1 KSPILSGFFPF
12 QNRDIFV
19 TKRRCKSVISQF
31 FGNRTS
37 VKRKSTSDQ
46 FKRRKRPPTPNRLE
60 ISGWLF
66 LYISKAEAQLMKEL
80 ITAKN
85 QEVYHQSPK
94 EFCVAAF
101 DDGIE
106 IGGIQ

>member
-1 KSPILSGFFPF
+1 MKIGYFAVFREPNFCKEKINIRSIQAEKASTDAQSFR
-12 QNRDIFV
+12 N
-19 TKRRCKSVISQF
+19 KR
-31 FGNRTS
+31 
-37 VKRKSTSDQ
+37 
-46 FKRRKRPPTPNRLE
+46 LA
-60 ISGWLF
+60 LF
-66 LYISKAEAQLMKEL
+66 NISKAEAQLVKEL